1 MRGTVP
7 PAAQDETTI
16 YADLR
21 ARILA
26 LDLPPGSQLVR
37 GEIQAAYRVSST
49 PVRDTL
55 LRLQEEGLVDI
66 HPQSRTL
73 VSRIDLEQARE
84 AHFLRSSIERSV
96 ARQLAEKPDEDLTR
110 KLDHIVTLQV
120 GCAASGDLHG
130 FASLDL
136 TFHRTL
142 FEAANL
148 VRLHHL
154 IRRESVHIDRLRALH
169 LPMGDKTKRIVD
181 EHRTIIEAIAA
192 ASPKRAD
199 DAMGFHLS
207 QSIRIATELSRIRPD
222 YFAP

>member
-1 MRGTVP
+1 MRAT
-7 PAAQDETTI
+7 AASAGQDATTI

-37 GEIQAAYRVSST
+37 GDLQATYRVSST

-73 VSRIDLEQARE
+73 VSRIDLAQARE

-96 ARQLAEKPDEDLTR
+96 ARLLAEKPDGELMR
-110 KLDHIVTLQV
+110 KLDHIVGLQV
-120 GCAASGDLHG
+120 ACETSGDLEG

-142 FEAANL
+142 FEAAKL
-148 VRLHHL
+148 MRLHRV

-181 EHRTIIEAIAA
+181 EHRAIIEAIEA
-192 ASPKRAD
+192 ASPERAD
-199 DAMGFHLS
+199 DAMTFHLS
-207 QSIRIATELSRIRPD
+207 QSIRIATELSRARPD
-222 YFAP
+222 YFAL